1 MFLPVLLSLA
11 GPGPEVSFLFFF
23 FFFQQVSRV
32 GHVTVG
38 EFFFPACA
46 ACRMSACAIS
56 IDKEA
61 KQDFQ
66 VTYLCN
72 VVFFYYN
79 KVFLMLALQ
88 LTTVKQCFQLKLLA
102 MLVQNSNCQEMAQ
115 VKDRLI
121 QKLSF

>member
-11 GPGPEVSFLFFF
+11 GPGPEVSFLFF

-56 IDKEA
+56 IDKGA

-102 MLVQNSNCQEMAQ
+102 MLVQNSNRQEMAQ

>member
-1 MFLPVLLSLA
+1 M
-11 GPGPEVSFLFFF
+11 
-23 FFFQQVSRV
+23 

-38 EFFFPACA
+38 EFFFPVCA

-61 KQDFQ
+61 KQNFQQ

-72 VVFFYYN
+72 VVFFDYN
-79 KVFLMLALQ
+79 KVFLMLVLE
-88 LTTVKQCFQLKLLA
+88 LTTVKQCLQLELLA
-102 MLVQNSNCQEMAQ
+102 ILVQNNNCREMAQ

-121 QKLSF
+121 QKLSFVNSKSRGS

>member
-1 MFLPVLLSLA
+1 M
-11 GPGPEVSFLFFF
+11 
-23 FFFQQVSRV
+23 

-46 ACRMSACAIS
+46 ACLMSACAVS

-66 VTYLCN
+66 QVTYLCN
-72 VVFFYYN
+72 VVF
-79 KVFLMLALQ
+79 LWLALQ

-102 MLVQNSNCQEMAQ
+102 MLVQNNNCREMAQ

-121 QKLSF
+121 QKLSFVNSKSRGS